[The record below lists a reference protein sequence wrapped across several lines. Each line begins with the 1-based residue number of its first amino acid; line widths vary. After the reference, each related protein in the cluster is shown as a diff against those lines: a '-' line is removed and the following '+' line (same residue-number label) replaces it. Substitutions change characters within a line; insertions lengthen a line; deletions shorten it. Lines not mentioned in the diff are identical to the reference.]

1 MPAQDDLAAAEVRA
15 GVQVRALDDPSE
27 LDDARAVFDAVWPA
41 EHTQVPAN
49 LFRAMI
55 HAGGYASG
63 AYRDGVPIGA
73 AFAFVGRHRTD
84 HGWHGHL
91 HSHMA
96 AVLAPYRDQHIGA
109 ALKLHQ
115 REWALEHGLDTIVW
129 TFDPL
134 VRRNAVLNIVKL
146 GVDVDGFEPNFY
158 GNMDDGINSGD
169 PTDRLFAWWR
179 LDSPQVERA
188 MRGQI
193 DRMDAPTLVA
203 AGRDAREIPL
213 PDDIVE
219 LRATDRPAAAAW
231 RVSLREELQSAFGA
245 GYAIVGVSASGGYVL
260 ERKP

>member
-1 MPAQDDLAAAEVRA
+1 VPAQDDLAAAEARA
-15 GVQVRALDDPSE
+15 GVQVRALADLSE
-27 LDDARAVFDAVWPA
+27 LDDAREVFDAVWPA
-41 EHTQVPAN
+41 DHTQVPSN

-55 HAGGYASG
+55 HAGGYASA
-63 AYRDGVPIGA
+63 AYRDVRPIGA
-73 AFAFVGRHRTD
+73 AFALVGRHLTD
-84 HGWHGHL
+84 HGWHQHL

-96 AVLAPYRDQHIGA
+96 AVLEPYRDQHIGA

-115 REWALEHGLDTIVW
+115 RAWALEHGIDTIVW

-146 GVDVDGFEPNFY
+146 GVDVDGFEPDFY

-179 LDSPQVERA
+179 LESPRVERA
-188 MRGQI
+188 MRGEI
-193 DRMDAPTLVA
+193 GRLDVDELVRT
-203 AGRDAREIPL
+203 GRDMIEIAL

-219 LRATDRPAAAAW
+219 LRATDRPAAAEW
-231 RVSLREELQSAFGA
+231 RLSLREQLQSALAA
-245 GYAIVGVSASGGYVL
+245 GYSIVGVSASDGYVL